1 MKKTSTTNILAKIF
15 KKTPEKK
22 VKKKTKPKVAKKSTP
37 PKAKVV
43 KKNIPVK
50 KTKTKKVTATKIKK
64 NLKTVSKKA
73 APEKVE
79 IKTDNLRISKSNEVK
94 PEIKKVKKQETEKR
108 EYKVKDYVVYP
119 KHGVGQITEFKKINI
134 GGIDVETYV
143 LKFEKDKANGMV
155 PVNKQ
160 SHLRPLATINQVN
173 KCISILKSKPKIK
186 RSMWSRRAQ
195 EYEAKISSGKIY
207 ELAEVVR
214 DLNKGDDLMVD
225 QSYSERQLFEK
236 AYERILSEF
245 QIVMG
250 VSLED
255 TQKKLDKALKR
266 NLEGQ
271 PKTIAAP
278 TKIKD
283 PAADPDADSVQITDT
298 ENLTSGDQ
306 LQAVERVLK
315 RTRGIAS
322 YEIISEKKLIGLL
335 EPWLGT
341 GNVTADLPIP
351 VMIDVILNP
360 EKRFN
365 EKGLRIELSA
375 VAPGAKLDTHG
386 RWRQNL
392 ERGLQTMRILA
403 GLILMLVTI
412 ATATV
417 IIFATRAGLGT
428 NKETVEV
435 LHLIG
440 AHDKFISRQFERQ
453 FLTLSLLSCIIGYGA
468 AAGIFHM
475 LFILM
480 TDMEDMQFYLLL
492 LGVPFL
498 SILMTWLI
506 IRNFVIRTLA
516 KAL

>member
-22 VKKKTKPKVAKKSTP
+22 VKKKTKAKVVKKSTA

-43 KKNIPVK
+43 KKTKATKVAA
-50 KTKTKKVTATKIKK
+50 TKTKK
-64 NLKTVSKKA
+64 NLKIVSKKA
-73 APEKVE
+73 VPEKVE

-94 PEIKKVKKQETEKR
+94 PEIKKVKKQETEKK

-173 KCISILKSKPKIK
+173 KCISILKSKPKVK

-245 QIVMG
+245 QIVIG
-250 VSLED
+250 ISLED

-266 NLEGQ
+266 NLESQ
-271 PKTIAAP
+271 AKAIAAP
-278 TKIKD
+278 TKIKE
-283 PAADPDADSVQITDT
+283 PDAEPDTDS
-298 ENLTSGDQ
+298 
-306 LQAVERVLK
+306 
-315 RTRGIAS
+315 
-322 YEIISEKKLIGLL
+322 
-335 EPWLGT
+335 
-341 GNVTADLPIP
+341 
-351 VMIDVILNP
+351 
-360 EKRFN
+360 
-365 EKGLRIELSA
+365 
-375 VAPGAKLDTHG
+375 
-386 RWRQNL
+386 
-392 ERGLQTMRILA
+392 
-403 GLILMLVTI
+403 GLI
-412 ATATV
+412 
-417 IIFATRAGLGT
+417 T
-428 NKETVEV
+428 NT
-435 LHLIG
+435 
-440 AHDKFISRQFERQ
+440 
-453 FLTLSLLSCIIGYGA
+453 
-468 AAGIFHM
+468 
-475 LFILM
+475 
-480 TDMEDMQFYLLL
+480 ED
-492 LGVPFL
+492 
-498 SILMTWLI
+498 
-506 IRNFVIRTLA
+506 
-516 KAL
+516 

>member
-22 VKKKTKPKVAKKSTP
+22 VKKKSKVKVVKKSTA

-43 KKNIPVK
+43 KK
-50 KTKTKKVTATKIKK
+50 TKTTKVATTRIKK
-64 NLKTVSKKA
+64 NLKTVSKKV
-73 APEKVE
+73 APVKVD

-94 PEIKKVKKQETEKR
+94 PEIKKVKKQETEKK

-266 NLEGQ
+266 NLESQ
-271 PKTIAAP
+271 AKAITAP
-278 TKIKD
+278 TKIKE
-283 PAADPDADSVQITDT
+283 PAAEPDTDSEPITDT
-298 ENLTSGDQ
+298 ED
-306 LQAVERVLK
+306 
-315 RTRGIAS
+315 
-322 YEIISEKKLIGLL
+322 
-335 EPWLGT
+335 
-341 GNVTADLPIP
+341 
-351 VMIDVILNP
+351 
-360 EKRFN
+360 
-365 EKGLRIELSA
+365 
-375 VAPGAKLDTHG
+375 
-386 RWRQNL
+386 
-392 ERGLQTMRILA
+392 
-403 GLILMLVTI
+403 
-412 ATATV
+412 
-417 IIFATRAGLGT
+417 
-428 NKETVEV
+428 
-435 LHLIG
+435 
-440 AHDKFISRQFERQ
+440 
-453 FLTLSLLSCIIGYGA
+453 
-468 AAGIFHM
+468 
-475 LFILM
+475 
-480 TDMEDMQFYLLL
+480 
-492 LGVPFL
+492 
-498 SILMTWLI
+498 
-506 IRNFVIRTLA
+506 
-516 KAL
+516 

>member
-15 KKTPEKK
+15 KKNPEKK
-22 VKKKTKPKVAKKSTP
+22 VKKKTVSKIAKK
-37 PKAKVV
+37 PKAKVT
-43 KKNIPVK
+43 K
-50 KTKTKKVTATKIKK
+50 KTVPIKKAKKTTVKIKK
-64 NLKTVSKKA
+64 NLKTIASKPTSNKI
-73 APEKVE
+73 EV
-79 IKTDNLRISKSNEVK
+79 KTDNLRISKSNEIK
-94 PEIKKVKKQETEKR
+94 PEIKKVKKQETEKK

-271 PKTIAAP
+271 AKAITAAP
-278 TKIKD
+278 TKNLE
-283 PAADPDADSVQITDT
+283 AAPSEPEPTTDT
-298 ENLTSGDQ
+298 ED
-306 LQAVERVLK
+306 
-315 RTRGIAS
+315 
-322 YEIISEKKLIGLL
+322 
-335 EPWLGT
+335 
-341 GNVTADLPIP
+341 
-351 VMIDVILNP
+351 
-360 EKRFN
+360 
-365 EKGLRIELSA
+365 
-375 VAPGAKLDTHG
+375 
-386 RWRQNL
+386 
-392 ERGLQTMRILA
+392 
-403 GLILMLVTI
+403 
-412 ATATV
+412 
-417 IIFATRAGLGT
+417 
-428 NKETVEV
+428 
-435 LHLIG
+435 
-440 AHDKFISRQFERQ
+440 
-453 FLTLSLLSCIIGYGA
+453 
-468 AAGIFHM
+468 
-475 LFILM
+475 
-480 TDMEDMQFYLLL
+480 
-492 LGVPFL
+492 
-498 SILMTWLI
+498 
-506 IRNFVIRTLA
+506 
-516 KAL
+516 